1 MKKENQNPSLANKRT
16 SQKQKIQQMQNNDTL
31 NAS

>member
-1 MKKENQNPSLANKRT
+1 MKKEKQNSSLANNRT
-16 SQKQKIQQMQNNDTL
+16 SQKQKIQKMQNNDTL